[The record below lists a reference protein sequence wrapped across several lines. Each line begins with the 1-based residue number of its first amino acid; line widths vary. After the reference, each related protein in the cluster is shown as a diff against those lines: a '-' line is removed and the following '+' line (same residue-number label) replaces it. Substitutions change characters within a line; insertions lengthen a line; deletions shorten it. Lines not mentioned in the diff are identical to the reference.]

1 MGDKIINNKK
11 DRVVEKI
18 NSLLRG
24 SDGLTITEIVKKTK
38 LNRSSIRTALAKL
51 DGAGKVSVRKIGMAK
66 VYLLN
71 NQKRLSDWRK
81 RWKEV
86 KNENNKI
93 KNSEIENF
101 WYFNSEEYEVFE
113 PSFF

>member
-1 MGDKIINNKK
+1 MGDNLVLKKRDSVVDKIDSIL
-11 DRVVEKI
+11 R
-18 NSLLRG
+18 NSNY
-24 SDGLTITEIVKKTK
+24 LTITEIVKKTK

-81 RWKEV
+81 R
-86 KNENNKI
+86 
-93 KNSEIENF
+93 
-101 WYFNSEEYEVFE
+101 
-113 PSFF
+113 